1 MPGRAGAN
9 PARPATPPL
18 RPRPP
23 AAGPNFK
30 LGKTMSGTGS
40 APHKRR
46 HHWADTLEEGAIALI
61 LGAMTVITFVNVV
74 LRYVFNHSLIWGL
87 ELTLILFAWLVI
99 LGVSYAFKKTA
110 HLGVDAVLNM
120 VGPGP
125 KRALAVISALLCLFY
140 ALLLMKGAWDYWAP
154 YAALERTSGH
164 WFPTGFEP
172 TRDQAWY
179 ETDQVPMLAIFR
191 WLEPLIN
198 QGEHYEKLPRVI
210 PYFVLPF
217 GVGLIVLRIVQATIR
232 VVTGRQESLI
242 VSHEAE
248 DDVERVAAANK
259 DEE

>member
-1 MPGRAGAN
+1 
-9 PARPATPPL
+9 
-18 RPRPP
+18 
-23 AAGPNFK
+23 
-30 LGKTMSGTGS
+30 MSGTGS
-40 APHKRR
+40 GS
-46 HHWADTLEEGAIALI
+46 HHSRTTWSDRIEESAIALI
-61 LGAMTVITFVNVV
+61 LGAMTLITFINVI
-74 LRYVFNHSLIWGL
+74 LRYVFNNSLIWGL

-99 LGVSYAFKKTA
+99 FGVSYAFKKTA

-125 KRALAVISALLCLFY
+125 KRALAVVSAFLCLVY
-140 ALLLMKGAWDYWAP
+140 ALLMLKGAWDYWAP

-179 ETDQVPMLAIFR
+179 ETDQVPMLWIFR

-198 QGEHYEKLPRVI
+198 QGEHYEKLPRVV
-210 PYFVLPF
+210 PYFILPF
-217 GVGLIVLRIVQATIR
+217 GVALITWRIAQATLR
-232 VVTGRQESLI
+232 VIAGRQESLI

-248 DDVERVAAANK
+248 DDVERVAAANQ

>member
-1 MPGRAGAN
+1 
-9 PARPATPPL
+9 
-18 RPRPP
+18 
-23 AAGPNFK
+23 
-30 LGKTMSGTGS
+30 MSGTGS
-40 APHKRR
+40 GS
-46 HHWADTLEEGAIALI
+46 HHTRTTWSDRIEESAIALI
-61 LGAMTVITFVNVV
+61 LGAMTLITFINVI
-74 LRYVFNHSLIWGL
+74 LRYVFNNSLIWGL

-99 LGVSYAFKKTA
+99 FGVSYAFKKTA

-125 KRALAVISALLCLFY
+125 KRALAIVSAFLCLFY
-140 ALLLMKGAWDYWAP
+140 ALLMLKGAWDYWAP

-179 ETDQVPMLAIFR
+179 ETDQVPMLWIFR

-198 QGEHYEKLPRVI
+198 QGEHYEKLPRVV
-210 PYFVLPF
+210 PYFILPF
-217 GVGLIVLRIVQATIR
+217 GVALITWRIAQATLR
-232 VVTGRQESLI
+232 VIAGRQESLI